1 MILSKRQNHLQRFL
15 SRAILLFNFVNTG
28 IVNGRRNETFNETL
42 RDLKISVQ
50 QSKFCQN
57 DGSHSGFYDYRRKR
71 ENVFGNINILFIY
84 FEIKI

>member
-42 RDLKISVQ
+42 RDLKISVNN
-50 QSKFCQN
+50 QN
-57 DGSHSGFYDYRRKR
+57 SVKMMDLTLVFTIIVENMKMFSVILIFYLYISR
-71 ENVFGNINILFIY
+71 
-84 FEIKI
+84 